1 MKKIFLVMLGIAA
14 LACVSPA
21 VGQAD
26 PILPIAME
34 LQGTV
39 DNVNLDTNT
48 VVINGTTFRLAQNI
62 VVHTAGQE
70 QRTALKAG
78 DAVGYQLDKNNAKL
92 IRQIMIMP
100 HR

>member
-1 MKKIFLVMLGIAA
+1 MRKIFLTMLGVVV

-26 PILPIAME
+26 PMLSIAME

-48 VVINGTTFRLAQNI
+48 VVISGTTFRLAQNV

-70 QRTALKAG
+70 QRTALKVG
-78 DAVGYQLDKNNAKL
+78 DVVGYQLDKNNAKL